1 MKRFGIALS
10 ILVLIC
16 GGIGMMFASKL
27 IMIRNSW
34 SQKIT
39 KANESL
45 IAKRKEATDLE
56 RQVVVAK
63 TALNTAVFDWERYWN
78 GVGVEKGRQPGAI
91 GVGIGST
98 QGLAQGTVV
107 YVFQPSADGA
117 GSTYVGPFK
126 VAAVQETQAALTPFW
141 RIREG
146 EDANWRY
153 GANWRIRANVPRQHK
168 TKFSDLEGMLVKKDE
183 LLIDQQKN
191 LTIQQEAKKS
201 AEEHLSLRQKE
212 LTGDPELAAKN
223 ETLERF
229 IVEGYQ
235 KAVAELEVA
244 RDEVQAIVDELRR
257 QTKRT
262 RDRINQLSTENEKQ
276 AKQLDEPQKTAMKP

>member
-1 MKRFGIALS
+1 MKRFGIVLS

-45 IAKRKEATDLE
+45 VAKRKEAADLE

-63 TALNTAVFDWERYWN
+63 TNLNTAVFDWERYWN
-78 GVGVEKGRQPGAI
+78 GVGTERGRQPGVVV
-91 GVGIGST
+91 VGLGT
-98 QGLAQGTVV
+98 AQGLLKGSVV
-107 YVFQPSADGA
+107 HLFQPSADGA
-117 GSTYVGPFK
+117 GTNYVGPFK
-126 VAAVQETQAALTPFW
+126 VPDPEETRAALTPAW
-141 RIREG
+141 RLREG

-168 TKFSDLEGMLVKKDE
+168 TKFSDLEAMLVKKDE
-183 LLIDQQKN
+183 LFIDQQRN

-212 LTGDPELAAKN
+212 LIGDPELAAKN
-223 ETLERF
+223 ENLERF

-244 RDEVQAIVDELRR
+244 RDEVQSIVDELRR
-257 QTKRT
+257 QVKRT
-262 RDRINQLSTENEKQ
+262 RDNINQLTDKNGKL
-276 AKQLDEPQKTAMKP
+276 AKQLDEPQKTASKP